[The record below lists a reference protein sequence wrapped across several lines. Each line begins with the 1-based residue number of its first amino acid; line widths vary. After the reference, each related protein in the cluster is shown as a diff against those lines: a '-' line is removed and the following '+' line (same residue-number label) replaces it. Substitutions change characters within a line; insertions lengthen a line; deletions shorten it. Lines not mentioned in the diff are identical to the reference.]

1 MDGRGAP
8 REARVGLLRD
18 LLLGRPDGMRAGL
31 RRKLGL
37 GGGQAGSRG
46 QTSVAPAPAP
56 PAAGWGKEPAAA
68 EPALGLSPEAPKDV
82 TPPEG
87 FEVVLHK
94 DALPAGQ
101 VVEIIIGGTAIAV
114 ANVGGSFHAVTN
126 TCPHAGGPLGEGTLE
141 GSELTC
147 PYHGWTFDVASGA
160 CKTNPDVLLRRY
172 DVVVEKDAVC
182 VRL

>member
-1 MDGRGAP
+1 MG
-8 REARVGLLRD
+8 VLRD
-18 LLLGRPDGMRAGL
+18 LLLGRPDGRRARL

-37 GGGQAGSRG
+37 GGGQAC
-46 QTSVAPAPAP
+46 TKAEAPPAP
-56 PAAGWGKEPAAA
+56 PPAAAGWGREPAAA

-114 ANVGGSFHAVTN
+114 ANVEGTFHAVTN
-126 TCPHAGGPLGEGTLE
+126 TCPHAGGPLGEGTLD
-141 GSELTC
+141 GHDLTC
-147 PYHGWTFDVASGA
+147 PYHGWTFDVGTGA
-160 CKTNPDVLLRRY
+160 CKTNPDVVLRRY
-172 DVVVEKDAVC
+172 DVVVERDAVC